1 MRKKLSLNRFS
12 QKVWR
17 GFKIAAAST
26 VVAQA
31 TAVAAVITVD
41 EIRKRRSPAS
51 SGFPALAPTR
61 TFVSGNA
68 VTAYSEGNQLYADM
82 LEAIDAAQDY
92 IFFETF
98 IWKSDS
104 MGRAFKEALYRAA
117 ERGVRVHCI
126 YDGFANMVV
135 SPRFKR
141 FRKHPNLSVIR
152 IPELR
157 LGMFTLNPRHTGR
170 DHRKILVVDGHTG
183 FVGGYNIGQLYAEQW
198 RDTHVRLEGAAV
210 WELENGFVDMWN
222 YFRGRS
228 TEALPRRGARQWD
241 AKVYAA
247 HNRPSARLFPVRG
260 LYLDAFERASSRI
273 FLTSA
278 YFIPDREILGA
289 LIAASR
295 RGVDVKILIPEHSNH
310 VVVDWI
316 SAAFFD
322 VLLENGVEIWLY
334 RDAMIH
340 AKTATVDGRWTT
352 VGTANLDRLSMAGNY
367 EVNMQFQ
374 SGELAARMEEI
385 FLNDLTSA
393 TKLTHESWRKRP
405 FVHWAVEKLLKPLG
419 PLF

>member
-1 MRKKLSLNRFS
+1 M
-12 QKVWR
+12 
-17 GFKIAAAST
+17 KIAAVST
-26 VVAQA
+26 AVAQA
-31 TAVAAVITVD
+31 TAVAAVIAVD
-41 EIRKRRSPAS
+41 EIRKRRCAIPD
-51 SGFPALAPTR
+51 GFPALPPTR
-61 TFVSGNA
+61 TLVAGNA

-82 LEAIDAAQDY
+82 LRAIDSAKDY

-98 IWKSDS
+98 IWKGDEV
-104 MGRAFKEALYRAA
+104 GQAFKDALYRAA

-135 SPRFKR
+135 SPRFKY

-157 LGMFTLNPRHTGR
+157 LGLLTLRLRHTGR

-183 FVGGYNIGQLYAEQW
+183 FMGGYNIGRLYAEQW

-228 TEALPRRGARQWD
+228 HAPLPRRGTRQWE
-241 AKVYAA
+241 AKIFAA

-260 LYLDAFERASSRI
+260 LYLDAFERANSHI
-273 FLTSA
+273 YLTSA

-289 LIAASR
+289 LIAAAR
-295 RGVDVKILIPEHSNH
+295 RGVNVKILIPDHSNH

-374 SGELAARMEEI
+374 SGNLAARMEEI

-393 TKLTHESWRKRP
+393 TQLTHESWRKRP
-405 FVHWAVEKLLKPLG
+405 LLHWAVEKLLKPLG